1 LKSIV
6 HEIRNHLAVAVAN
19 IEGLRDGVL
28 APTPERLGAVL
39 QALEE
44 AGVLLGELP
53 NLVMLPPL
61 EPAMRTMNVCDVI
74 SNEVLALEGVAH
86 KHGVS
91 FHVDKCR
98 TTIDAC
104 HAFHGNPLRI
114 AEIVNNVVTNA
125 IRYTP
130 AGGRIDVDCRHAD
143 GKLVLTVSDGG
154 PGVAPEDRSRI
165 FEAGYRGTAAAGTT
179 GSGLGLG
186 LARRFV
192 EAHGGTIRLIDSE
205 RPGARF
211 VVTLP
216 GDALTVPVNG
226 HADGSISLV

>member
-1 LKSIV
+1 MNRIV

-28 APTPERLGAVL
+28 SATPDRLGAVL

-44 AGVLLGELP
+44 ASVLLGQLP
-53 NLVMLPPL
+53 NLSIDLPP
-61 EPAMRTMNVCDVI
+61 EPAMRTMNVCKVI
-74 SNEVLALEGVAH
+74 ANEVLALEGVARTR
-86 KHGVS
+86 GVA
-91 FHVDKCR
+91 FNVDTCD
-98 TTIDAC
+98 TTVAAC
-104 HAFHGNPLRI
+104 QEFHGSPLRI

-130 AGGRIDVDCRHAD
+130 RGGRIDVDCRHAD
-143 GKLVLTVSDGG
+143 GKLVLSVSDGG

-165 FEAGYRGTAAAGTT
+165 FEAGYRGTAAAGTA

-192 EAHGGTIRLIDSE
+192 EAHGGTIRLVDSE
-205 RPGARF
+205 SPGARF

-216 GDALTVPVNG
+216 GAEQPSP
-226 HADGSISLV
+226 ADGSAAGPISLL